1 MNWFTLWSR
10 YIGNFAHIGTN
21 TCFQENYFHVEQ
33 VLKGFHSYILL
44 PFFRYFFGGA
54 LHSCLSETDFAFMSN
69 KCSTLSCKGIAQ
81 NDVTSWKG
89 LVQWE
94 FQDPKM
100 EVLYH
105 IMPYFCGD
113 IPLHRPY
120 IGLIHGRD
128 LKFRFLTLPLI
139 GFVLGML
146 YSRRGKKP
154 HKAYWRVWKKMSEA
168 MLELVCWF
176 YLTHWV
182 SLAFFWLGSRVL
194 FGV

>member
-1 MNWFTLWSR
+1 MSTSHFFTLLQKCSMNWFAIWSR

-21 TCFQENYFHVEQ
+21 TCFQENHFHVEH

-54 LHSCLSETDFAFMSN
+54 LHSYLSETDFAFMSN
-69 KCSTLSCKGIAQ
+69 KCSTLSCNGIAQ
-81 NDVTSWKG
+81 NDNTSWKG

-94 FQDPKM
+94 FQDPKT

-105 IMPYFCGD
+105 IRPYFCGD

-120 IGLIHGRD
+120 IGFIHGRD
-128 LKFRFLTLPLI
+128 PEFRFLTLPLI

-146 YSRRGKKP
+146 YSREEKT
-154 HKAYWRVWKKMSEA
+154 A
-168 MLELVCWF
+168 
-176 YLTHWV
+176 
-182 SLAFFWLGSRVL
+182 
-194 FGV
+194 